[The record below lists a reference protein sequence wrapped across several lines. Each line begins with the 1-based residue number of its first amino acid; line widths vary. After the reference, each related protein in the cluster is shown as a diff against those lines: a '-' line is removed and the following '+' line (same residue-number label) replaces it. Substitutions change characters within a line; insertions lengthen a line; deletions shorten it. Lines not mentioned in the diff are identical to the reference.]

1 MINSSII
8 NTKTLNQCM
17 GLFDFFKKK
26 PTADQ
31 QPTSAPVDPNIYLIQ
46 LLWIRLTAMDY
57 RVKRHPQYQSLI
69 VNEAVEIA
77 SVIIDDPNNHPLVMH
92 AMILTM
98 HSDYFPNG
106 IEEHVAGLGE
116 TLEQKITSVID
127 NYVNSTFTT
136 IMEGLSDKHDVRLD
150 FTTTAA
156 GETQLWHPCLGSTI
170 LQGKWITEPSNE
182 AMYDLIKDKV
192 KDKLTGNPFNWLK
205 LYISK
210 RDDGTIIGECSW
222 NNEPWPDGLTELTH
236 FAQTWEVDGAFYGMK
251 QFIVFRKCNAEQH

>member
-1 MINSSII
+1 
-8 NTKTLNQCM
+8 M
-17 GLFDFFKKK
+17 GLFDFFKRKQDAAK
-26 PTADQ
+26 P
-31 QPTSAPVDPNIYLIQ
+31 PTNMPTNPVNPNDYLLEMLKASI
-46 LLWIRLTAMDY
+46 TDMDY
-57 RVKRHPQYQSLI
+57 RAVKHPQYQSLI
-69 VNEAVEIA
+69 VNEVVEIA
-77 SVIIDDPNNHPLVMH
+77 AIIIDDPNNHPLVMH

-98 HSDYFPNG
+98 HSDYFPKG

-127 NYVNSTFTT
+127 NYIDTTFCT
-136 IMEGLSDKHDVRLD
+136 IMESLYDEHYNDLYY
-150 FTTTAA
+150 TITTAGGA
-156 GETQLWHPCLGSTI
+156 ALWHAYLGTAI
-170 LQGKWITEPSNE
+170 LQGNWTNQPDNE
-182 AMYDLIKDKV
+182 VMYDLIKDKV

-205 LYISK
+205 LYVSK